1 MLDTVDNDSKTVIS
15 RQRSLAIAKI
25 LNVLSVCNDNR
36 SRAAEMLGVSKRTL
50 NHQMNKLTSDFCAVG
65 RKLAAPIQS

>member
-1 MLDTVDNDSKTVIS
+1 M
-15 RQRSLAIAKI
+15 
-25 LNVLSVCNDNR
+25 CNGNR
-36 SRAAEMLGVSKRTL
+36 SRAAEMLGVSERTL